1 MEVVN
6 VAEKRPQKKPTQK
19 KPTQKKPTQKK
30 PTQKKP
36 KVEPNR
42 KILEVDRGATVE
54 FPVRDDHSHSEFQ
67 EIAPLQ
73 TPEDLTPFV
82 PLWQDRAR
90 AAGREF
96 PGVESLFGALTAG
109 VAEDLMVARI
119 QADDLVVPKGST
131 VVLTNPLNHLR
142 FDSADIK
149 GDLVCHGDL
158 VLEVTNLS

>member
-1 MEVVN
+1 MEVVK
-6 VAEKRPQKKPTQK
+6 VAEKRPQKKATQK
-19 KPTQKKPTQKK
+19 KPTQNK

-119 QADDLVVPKGST
+119 QADDLVVPRDQRS
-131 VVLTNPLNHLR
+131 
-142 FDSADIK
+142 
-149 GDLVCHGDL
+149 C
-158 VLEVTNLS
+158 